1 MGIIYSYFNKDATQA
16 EAKEASKAEA
26 CQEEDQDQ
34 AQEGREAKVYFQ
46 NPRISYQTKNKPT
59 RKYSKTKRT

>member
-16 EAKEASKAEA
+16 EAKEARKAEA
-26 CQEEDQDQ
+26 KEEDQ

-46 NPRISYQTKNKPT
+46 KPRISYQTKNKPK

>member
-34 AQEGREAKVYFQ
+34 EGREAKVYFQ

>member
-26 CQEEDQDQ
+26 SQEEDQ